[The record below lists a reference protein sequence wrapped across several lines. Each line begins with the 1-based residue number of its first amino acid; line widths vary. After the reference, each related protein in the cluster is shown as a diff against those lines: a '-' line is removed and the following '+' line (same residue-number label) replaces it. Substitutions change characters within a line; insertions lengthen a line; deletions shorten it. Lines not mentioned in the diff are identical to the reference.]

1 MLEHLEN
8 EFFLGRRCIAGDDG
22 RLTWLVLASGWKTV
36 HQSSARALSMFPAT
50 FRAFVKQ
57 RVRWSRNSYR
67 CYLTAVAKG
76 WLWNVPFVT
85 KITVLQILLTPV
97 TMGITLAYLVFAR
110 VDNTWRS
117 VGLAAVWIL
126 LGRGVRGWSHLRR
139 NPRDLLL
146 LPLVTLVVIFI
157 ALPIKLY
164 AFVTMN
170 KQGWL
175 TRSADQIGGEGQ
187 TAASLESG
195 AQRPPLVV
203 PAQPAPV
210 AQSVAAVQP
219 VAAEQPVA
227 PAQPAP
233 VAEPVPAYASS
244 FPPVETAG
252 QPALD
257 GRVPETTGAPRWSAI
272 VPGIVVALLLVQGLG
287 LAAPS
292 PAAAAQVAPSTAASD
307 SENADDADPT
317 VQTGTTSVDYPG
329 NPTSEAALVADEE
342 DRLSQVRTVASMI
355 RWRGLDV
362 TGPYRLSTG
371 STYTLVLTKRDQV
384 YGIAELLQLAPQTFV
399 RDPDGA
405 YLLTENIVVQPGA
418 VLNLSTAGS
427 LTVHMASDAARFVSI
442 VNMGGTLIT
451 RGTAKAPVVLTSWDR
466 DAGKPDTV
474 TDDGRAYVRSIG
486 GQVDLE
492 NTTFSDLGFWSGRT
506 GGVALTGSDLPSE
519 GALDAFGRQLRDAV
533 DAGAAG
539 TPAAPG
545 TGDIPAPQ
553 PAAGQGERTPT
564 PDVTVDGL
572 LPAGDLPVPET
583 DEDDPGYSYVSAR
596 IKGATFS
603 RNAFGLFVSSA
614 NGVDISDSTIQDSL
628 VDGLVMHR
636 YVVNAAVSG
645 TTSQGNAGD
654 GVVLARAT
662 TGIVLTEV
670 DSLSNGGSGI
680 VVRGTPL
687 ADGPSA
693 TGTPV
698 GEYGNNSITNST
710 ASDNGRYGI
719 EVVGGRNINVSAN
732 DVDGNDMGIVVREGA
747 SEVTLAGNRVSDSIR
762 HGVALRDGVQS
773 ASISGNVVS
782 GGLDGIYV
790 RDSSGTVERNTLN
803 GQTVHGVTVVGAA
816 EGTVVR
822 ENTLAGRGPSAV
834 DHKRADGVTVEEND
848 RHGWESTKPFW
859 TVVKN
864 ALQPLTVMWILLALV
879 VVGTALKGSR
889 HRHQRRDPYGAQ
901 RRLAEMVDPPTIY
914 ASGAENQPHG
924 RDNGHVLVGP
934 VPERGPVPHGADGS
948 VGTHQ

>member
-1 MLEHLEN
+1 MVSLAHASALSDLRVGDISLDSVWTAFPIALAGIVVWALWLYRVILSRRARPVVNDFRTSTSVVVPSFHEDPDILLRCLDSWLRQDPTEVIIVLDVEDTEAQRRILELNDSRVRAVMFKHAGKRSALGVGIRLATSHVVVLVDSDTFWQPGLLASVQMPFFYHDVGGVSTQQNVFDRRTSVWRRVADWLVDLRYYDYVPAMGAAGAVACLSGRTAAYRREAIVPVLEHLEN

-252 QPALD
+252 QPAID

-362 TGPYRLSTG
+362 TGPNRLSTG
-371 STYTLVLTKRDQV
+371 PTHTFVLTKRDQV

-399 RDPDGA
+399 RHPDGA

-486 GQVDLE
+486 G
-492 NTTFSDLGFWSGRT
+492 
-506 GGVALTGSDLPSE
+506 
-519 GALDAFGRQLRDAV
+519 RQMR
-533 DAGAAG
+533 
-539 TPAAPG
+539 
-545 TGDIPAPQ
+545 
-553 PAAGQGERTPT
+553 
-564 PDVTVDGL
+564 
-572 LPAGDLPVPET
+572 
-583 DEDDPGYSYVSAR
+583 
-596 IKGATFS
+596 
-603 RNAFGLFVSSA
+603 
-614 NGVDISDSTIQDSL
+614 
-628 VDGLVMHR
+628 
-636 YVVNAAVSG
+636 
-645 TTSQGNAGD
+645 
-654 GVVLARAT
+654 
-662 TGIVLTEV
+662 
-670 DSLSNGGSGI
+670 
-680 VVRGTPL
+680 VR
-687 ADGPSA
+687 
-693 TGTPV
+693 
-698 GEYGNNSITNST
+698 
-710 ASDNGRYGI
+710 
-719 EVVGGRNINVSAN
+719 
-732 DVDGNDMGIVVREGA
+732 
-747 SEVTLAGNRVSDSIR
+747 
-762 HGVALRDGVQS
+762 
-773 ASISGNVVS
+773 
-782 GGLDGIYV
+782 
-790 RDSSGTVERNTLN
+790 
-803 GQTVHGVTVVGAA
+803 
-816 EGTVVR
+816 
-822 ENTLAGRGPSAV
+822 
-834 DHKRADGVTVEEND
+834 
-848 RHGWESTKPFW
+848 
-859 TVVKN
+859 
-864 ALQPLTVMWILLALV
+864 
-879 VVGTALKGSR
+879 
-889 HRHQRRDPYGAQ
+889 RRSC
-901 RRLAEMVDPPTIY
+901 R
-914 ASGAENQPHG
+914 
-924 RDNGHVLVGP
+924 
-934 VPERGPVPHGADGS
+934 
-948 VGTHQ
+948 